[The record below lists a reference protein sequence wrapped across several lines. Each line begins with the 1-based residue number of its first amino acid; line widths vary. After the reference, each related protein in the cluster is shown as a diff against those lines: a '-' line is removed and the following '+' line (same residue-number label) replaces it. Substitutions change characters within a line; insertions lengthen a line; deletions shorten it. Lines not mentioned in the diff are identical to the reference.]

1 MSTQNFP
8 SIRDIFCKFDL
19 TELTTAEYS
28 KLEKQFVEKLG
39 KIVPQFDKYD
49 EIDGIATSMCI
60 EAQTMG
66 FEQGFAFAVR
76 LLMNGGGNR

>member
-19 TELTTAEYS
+19 TDLTTAEYS
-28 KLEKQFVEKLG
+28 KLEKQFVEKLTAA
-39 KIVPQFDKYD
+39 VPQFDKYD
-49 EIDGIATSMCI
+49 EIDCIATGMCV

-76 LLMNGGGNR
+76 LLMNGGR